1 MSKQVVAVEFEGRE
15 AMDVTGGDAGGAD
28 QGARGAPREAHAPHA
43 GKFLYASGTRPL
55 AGYTIKRGIGH
66 GGFGEIYYAVSDGG
80 KELALKLVRRN
91 LEVELRGIRHCLN
104 LKHPNLLDLYDIRQD
119 DQGDTWVVM
128 EYVAGKSLEDVL
140 DTHPDG
146 LPLPQVL
153 AWIHGIG
160 AGVAYLHDRGIVHRD
175 LKPGN
180 IFSSEGLV
188 KVGDY
193 GLSKFISCS
202 RRSGHTESVGT
213 VHYMA
218 PEVANG
224 RYGKEIDIYA
234 MGVILYEMLTGRV
247 PFDGESVG
255 EVLMKHLT
263 AEPDVSMLD
272 EPYRSV
278 VARALEKDPQQRFAS
293 VPQMLAALPQPA
305 RPPDGGIRLPADPPS
320 APQDAARS
328 GAAAGAAAA
337 AGAQAGVWRPHAA
350 GAFAETTVQAQ
361 LAAEPRPSDEEPI
374 ARAVRDGC
382 HRLHH
387 AWQEANLST
396 PVRVLLVVLAL
407 LMLLLNANLLL
418 PILIGLLIFYGCYR
432 LVRWVVLTS
441 APHPVAG
448 GSTGVQ
454 SGPSPGTRGPTG
466 QPRAQGR
473 VPPAPAPARAAP
485 PLRRGSPFAPG
496 GRPRRLVPRRVEPA
510 AAVLVVKSARE
521 RVTELTGSLLGGALV
536 ALAMCLVM
544 VLIASYQGGPP
555 RLERCAWLGLVSVIG
570 TWAVLV
576 PAKFWEGT
584 QGENVLRRFTMMVIG
599 LGVGLAAYGI
609 AGALMVHLPAGPG
622 FPEAPQY
629 RLPPSFYAPDGHP
642 LAMAYMASFGT
653 LMLVLRWWRQA
664 DPLRSV
670 RLSLWSLLV
679 TVIVAAVVAGLWH
692 FPQPWLVMVAAT
704 ISVAVQLASPW
715 QHPRARLQ
723 QHYA

>member
-1 MSKQVVAVEFEGRE
+1 MTKQVVAVKPEGRQTRSPTGAE
-15 AMDVTGGDAGGAD
+15 AEGAGQRDA
-28 QGARGAPREAHAPHA
+28 QPSRPAPA
-43 GKFLYASGTRPL
+43 GKFLYPSGSRPL

-80 KELALKLVRRN
+80 KEVALKLVRRN

-119 DQGDTWVVM
+119 EQGDTWVVM
-128 EYVAGKSLEDVL
+128 EYVAGKSLEEVIDER
-140 DTHPDG
+140 PQG

-202 RRSGHTESVGT
+202 RRSGHTESIGT

-278 VARALEKDPQQRFAS
+278 VARALEKDPQRRFSS
-293 VPQMLAALPQPA
+293 VAEMLAALPQPA
-305 RPPDGGIRLPADPPS
+305 RPPDGGIRLPADPPPVGQQAAAS
-320 APQDAARS
+320 ARQAAARS
-328 GAAAGAAAA
+328 AQAAAGGA
-337 AGAQAGVWRPHAA
+337 AGD
-350 GAFAETTVQAQ
+350 AFQAQ
-361 LAAEPRPSDEEPI
+361 LAEAAAGDEEPI

-382 HRLHH
+382 RQFHR
-387 AWQEANLST
+387 AWQQANLSA
-396 PVRVLLVVLAL
+396 PVRALLVVVAL

-418 PILIGLLIFYGCYR
+418 PIFLGLAIFYGCYR
-432 LVRWVVLTS
+432 LVRWVVLAS
-441 APHPVAG
+441 APRA
-448 GSTGVQ
+448 S
-454 SGPSPGTRGPTG
+454 
-466 QPRAQGR
+466 QPPATHRAQPAGATAVGKPPVQAASRR
-473 VPPAPAPARAAP
+473 V
-485 PLRRGSPFAPG
+485 GTPFQPG
-496 GRPRRLVPRRVEPA
+496 VRPRRLVPRTTE
-510 AAVLVVKSARE
+510 AAVPALIVKSPRR
-521 RVTELTGSLLGGALV
+521 RVTELLGSMLGGALV
-536 ALAMCLVM
+536 ALTMCLVM
-544 VLIASYQGGPP
+544 VLIASYQGDAPP
-555 RLERCAWLGLVSVIG
+555 PERCAWLGLVSVLG
-570 TWAVLV
+570 CWAVLV
-576 PAKFWEGT
+576 PSKFWEGT

-599 LGVGLAAYGI
+599 LGLGLTAA
-609 AGALMVHLPAGPG
+609 ATASALMVRLPAGPG
-622 FPEAPQY
+622 FPEAPHY

-642 LAMAYMASFGT
+642 LPMAYMAVFGT

-664 DPLRSV
+664 DPLRSA
-670 RLSLWSLLV
+670 RLSLWSLLL
-679 TVIVAAVVAGLWH
+679 TVIAAAIVAGLWH

-704 ISVAVQLASPW
+704 MSVAVQLASPW
-715 QHPRARLQ
+715 QHPPGRLPPHRA
-723 QHYA
+723 